1 MKTNSKI
8 SSVQSEFK
16 KKAISLTTYRA
27 LFIAKLLSIKA
38 LSYEEI
44 AQAFANDSFLSNA
57 CHKDTI
63 ANTINSLRISG
74 FEIEKPKP
82 SNNFKFQLISHPFK
96 FKINQEQAETL
107 HLLRNSLYY
116 LYNYK
121 IIFDIND
128 IYDKIKTLSNCE
140 EHIDLIESSN
150 YLRNIDKNILN
161 KCLTLSKEKS
171 NAIVIYDSPLYGNEI
186 IKIKTEK
193 VVFEN
198 NRLYLWSYSYKYEM
212 PSYLRI
218 DKILEIKKDKA
229 INNSNVILTN
239 FVEYEL
245 TGNAAKKFIPK
256 NEEIILNQENN
267 KIIVKANVI
276 NKFNFFQRI
285 ISFADECKILYPENI
300 KNDYLEH
307 LNNVIGIYKN
317 DN

>member
-82 SNNFKFQLISHPFK
+82 SNNFKFQLISHPIK

-161 KCLTLSKEKS
+161 ECLTLSKKKS
-171 NAIVIYDSPLYGNEI
+171 NAIVIYDSPLYGTET

-218 DKILEIKKDKA
+218 DKIFEIKKDTA

-245 TGNAAKKFIPK
+245 TGNAANKFIPK